1 MSIGA
6 WKGALQLI
14 TNPFFWEKT
23 PHDGTTI
30 WEVGP

>member
-14 TNPFFWEKT
+14 WKPFFWEKT
-23 PHDGTTI
+23 PHEAQAVLETT
-30 WEVGP
+30 P